1 MKRKEKEY
9 LVCVIDTISK
19 KIRIKAKSEK
29 GADKKGISGDWSDA
43 DIEDE
48 EVIDRQY
55 EGVEYCEDE
64 WRNNRTTYAQIKG
77 VR

>member
-1 MKRKEKEY
+1 MKEY
-9 LVCVIDTISK
+9 LICVIDTISK

-29 GADKKGISGDWSDA
+29 EADEKGISGDWFDK
-43 DIEDE
+43 DVEDE

-64 WRNNRTTYAQIKG
+64 
-77 VR
+77 

>member
-1 MKRKEKEY
+1 MKKRKEKEY
-9 LVCVIDTISK
+9 LICVIDTISK

-29 GADKKGISGDWSDA
+29 EADKKGISGDWFDK
-43 DIEDE
+43 DVEDE

-64 WRNNRTTYAQIKG
+64 
-77 VR
+77 

>member
-1 MKRKEKEY
+1 MKEY
-9 LVCVIDTISK
+9 LICVIDTISK

-29 GADKKGISGDWSDA
+29 QADKKGISGDWSDA

-64 WRNNRTTYAQIKG
+64 
-77 VR
+77 

>member
-1 MKRKEKEY
+1 M
-9 LVCVIDTISK
+9 LIDSLPEDELEIFCLYYSPNMSYK
-19 KIRIKAKSEK
+19 KV
-29 GADKKGISGDWSDA
+29 ADKKGISGDWSDA

-64 WRNNRTTYAQIKG
+64 
-77 VR
+77 